1 MLFHKHCLGAR
12 CWWLAPPPLVL
23 IFMGWGSAADAATA
37 NDSFTVS
44 AEVTAVCEVIAQDLD
59 FGTYDSA
66 SSSPADA
73 QSNIEV
79 TCTPGADYDIGLSAG
94 TGTGATVS
102 DRSMLNGAVELNYGL
117 YSDAART
124 TNWGNTVN
132 TDTVEGTGDG
142 TAIDHTVY
150 GRIPAGQYVAAGS
163 YSDTID
169 VSVTY

>member
-1 MLFHKHCLGAR
+1 MLPRKSYLCAKDG
-12 CWWLAPPPLVL
+12 WLASCLLVL
-23 IFMGWGSAADAATA
+23 ICIGWGSAGDAATA
-37 NDSFTVS
+37 TDSFTVS
-44 AEVTAVCEVIAQDLD
+44 AEVTAVCEVIAQNLD

-66 SSSPADA
+66 SNSPSDA

-94 TGTGATVS
+94 TGPGATVS

-124 TNWGNTVN
+124 TNWGNTVSI
-132 TDTVEGTGDG
+132 DTVEGTGDG
-142 TAIDHTVY
+142 TAINHTVY
-150 GRIPAGQYVAAGS
+150 GRIPPGQYVAAGS